1 MVTVRD
7 GNLELPFS
15 EPILARTLITT
26 GLPAQRALDVASQ
39 VRSTFESASVSAS
52 VDVDAVRVETVR
64 VLATTGEHTVRRA
77 LQARWWLRTSGQPV
91 VIVVGGASGVGKS
104 TVSRQAARVLGIQV
118 VMSTDMVRAVLR
130 GTLHPEL
137 IPALSE
143 SSFSAQRMFRSN
155 LEGDPLLV
163 AFEQQASIVEQATM
177 ALARRALKEGLQLM
191 INGVHVVPGL
201 VRVPPEWPL
210 FGYVLTVPDQ
220 PEHERRFTARASST
234 RGAEHYLARMRAIRQ
249 LDDYIVGHSRRVGI
263 PVIESRTFEQTV
275 NDLVGAIATDLEHR
289 FGLDPDAGKDP
300 R

>member
-1 MVTVRD
+1 MTVRD

-15 EPILARTLITT
+15 EAILARTLITT
-26 GLPAQRALDVASQ
+26 GLPAQRALGLASQ
-39 VRSTFESASVSAS
+39 VRSTIESASPSAP
-52 VDVDAVRVETVR
+52 VDVDVVRVETAR

-77 LQARWWLRTSGQPV
+77 LQARWWLRTSRQPV

-201 VRVPPEWPL
+201 VRVPPDWPL

-220 PEHERRFTARASST
+220 PEHERRFTARESST

-263 PVIESRTFEQTV
+263 PVIESRTFDQTV

-289 FGLDPDAGKDP
+289 FGLDADAGKDP